1 MPPTAAAE
9 DLTEALNVVEQ
20 NVSTNSIMVFS
31 KSYCPFCN
39 KVKNLFKEK
48 GLAYKALELDLMG
61 QLGVNIQATLLQKT
75 GQKTVPSVFLDGNH
89 IGGCDD
95 TLRAGQNGLFSKRS
109 ASTGGADNAGDK
121 YDYNVIVTLLSTL
134 L

>member
-1 MPPTAAAE
+1 METQQDIMPPTTAAE

-20 NVSTNSIMVFS
+20 NVSTNAIMVFS

-39 KVKNLFKEK
+39 KVKNLFKEN

-75 GQKTVPSVFLDGNH
+75 GQKTVPSVFLDGSH
-89 IGGCDD
+89 IG
-95 TLRAGQNGLFSKRS
+95 KK
-109 ASTGGADNAGDK
+109 STIPYNF
-121 YDYNVIVTLLSTL
+121 DYLLEQ
-134 L
+134 

>member
-1 MPPTAAAE
+1 MIAFAGLRQKLLETQDIMPPTTAAE

-20 NVSTNSIMVFS
+20 NVSTNAIMVFS

-39 KVKNLFKEK
+39 KVKSLFKEK

-75 GQKTVPSVFLDGNH
+75 GQKTVPSVFLDGSH
-89 IGGCDD
+89 IGKKSIKS
-95 TLRAGQNGLFSKRS
+95 L
-109 ASTGGADNAGDK
+109 
-121 YDYNVIVTLLSTL
+121 
-134 L
+134 